1 MDQTIEQLLII
12 FLKIGKNT
20 HRLFLKKAIKYNN
33 KIRLSAQPKVNKFSP
48 SVRDLMK
55 KNVCNFEFDE
65 FGGTSALIARTTGP
79 TLQHDHYLNKGTAF
93 TEEERLELGLS
104 GALPPSCRNLD
115 SQVKNSAAKVVEKK
129 DDIERYIYI
138 RALFDSNVT
147 LAHALIASNIPHYMR
162 IIYTPTVGLVCQRY
176 SNIYRSANGIHFYP
190 GNVHQAEEILK
201 RYTYR
206 DIRVAV
212 VTDNQGILGIGDQ
225 GTGGIAICLGKLM
238 LYTQGAGIAPWHC
251 LPISLDIGTN
261 NPDLLADKEYLGWR
275 HERLTGQDYLDFIG
289 TFSAAFKKVF
299 PHALCQW
306 EDFSKQNA
314 FAIRDTYVDE
324 MISFN
329 DDIQGTGAVTL
340 AAIIAAMRIKKEKL
354 KDQVYLVHG
363 AGAGGVGVAEQIFV
377 ALCEEGLTAQ
387 EAADRIFTTDSKGLV
402 TSAQK
407 LPSYKEKFAKDPKR
421 FPWITKPSQN
431 ILLTIIEEAKIT
443 VLIGTSGQT
452 GSFTKKIAEAVLS
465 NTPQPVILPLS
476 NPTANCEATPEDIIH
491 WTNGKALVATGSP
504 FAPVEY
510 KKHTFPIGQCN
521 NVFVFPGVGLGN
533 IGSGATKVLPSF
545 FTAAAH
551 AVARHVSAKALARGE
566 LLPAVE
572 QLREV
577 SMEVA
582 VAVGT
587 KAIEE
592 GVAARCS
599 FSKFEH
605 YGNPGRLRALLSN
618 MRGEPTYL
626 PIKRNEDCGKGVSP
640 Q

>member
-1 MDQTIEQLLII
+1 
-12 FLKIGKNT
+12 
-20 HRLFLKKAIKYNN
+20 
-33 KIRLSAQPKVNKFSP
+33 
-48 SVRDLMK
+48 MK

-65 FGGTSALIARTTGP
+65 FGGTTALIARTTGSA
-79 TLQHDHYLNKGTAF
+79 LQHNHYINKGTAF
-93 TEEERLELGLS
+93 SEEERLQLGLN
-104 GALPPSCRNLD
+104 GALPPSPRSLA
-115 SQVKNSAAKVVEKK
+115 SQVYNSAVKVTNKE

-138 RALFDSNVT
+138 RALFDRNVT
-147 LAHALIASNIPHYMR
+147 LAHALIASNIPYYMR

-190 GNVHQAEEILK
+190 GNINQAEEILQ
-201 RYTYR
+201 RYKYR

-314 FAIRDTYVDE
+314 FAIRDSYVDE

-329 DDIQGTGAVTL
+329 DDIQGTGSVTL

-354 KDQVYLVHG
+354 GDQVYLVHG
-363 AGAGGVGVAEQIFV
+363 AGAGGIGVAEQIFV
-377 ALCEEGLTAQ
+377 ALCEEGLTPQ
-387 EAADRIFTTDSKGLV
+387 EAADRIFTTDSKGVV
-402 TSAQK
+402 TTDQN

-421 FPWITKPSQN
+421 FPWIAKDDSN
-431 ILLTIIEEAKIT
+431 VLLTVIAKAKVT
-443 VLIGTSGQT
+443 VLIGTSGQAN
-452 GSFTKKIAEAVLS
+452 SFTKEIAQAVLANS
-465 NTPQPVILPLS
+465 PRPVILPLS
-476 NPTANCEATPEDIIH
+476 NPTANCEATPEEVIH
-491 WTNGKALVATGSP
+491 WTKGKALIATGSP
-504 FAPVEY
+504 FAPVLFN
-510 KKHTFPIGQCN
+510 KKTFPIGQCN
-521 NVFVFPGVGLGN
+521 NVFVFPGVGLGI

-551 AVARHVSAKALARGE
+551 AVAQQVSPAALDRGE

-582 VAVGT
+582 MAVGT

-592 GVAARCS
+592 KVAPKCS
-599 FSKFEH
+599 FSKFDH
-605 YGNPGRLRALLSN
+605 QANPGRLRALLSN
-618 MRGEPTYL
+618 MRWDATYL
-626 PIKRNEDCGKGVSP
+626 PIKLDED
-640 Q
+640 